1 MDVQF
6 YTGIFGI
13 LWMASGL
20 SAVSPV
26 FIHEVAVFEH
36 SNLKGIHEDPCLLDL
51 EMLLRLEGNCNCSVP
66 WRRKKNAS
74 KWRRGGEKWKKNGN
88 SVSCT
93 LII

>member
-66 WRRKKNAS
+66 WRRKK
-74 KWRRGGEKWKKNGN
+74 K
-88 SVSCT
+88 C
-93 LII
+93 I